1 MCFIKILFSL
11 LNTRLIIYK
20 HCSDVCCDE
29 FPVLQIDH
37 KSKQI
42 KQSDRENFIC
52 NQYGE
57 KLLF

>member
-1 MCFIKILFSL
+1 M
-11 LNTRLIIYK
+11 LIVNK

-29 FPVLQIDH
+29 FLVSQTDH

-42 KQSDRENFIC
+42 KEHNNTDNIIC

-57 KLLF
+57 KLGILDT